1 MIVKNHNIE
10 LKDTSASEM
19 ARFRQIMLSI
29 WRQQIEDEKNTQE
42 MGKLFTRNYS
52 TANTSDTKHLNE
64 PITDEKFALDSIRGT
79 TNRENIRQNRNSV
92 EFRQISI
99 LPHKNSKIDP
109 KKGKLT
115 GSKNLVIFTAEN
127 GIDQNKM
134 NKNSGQYDWIAVKN
148 PLDAENILKSY
159 YGDKKRFVENLVW
172 RSHGETGAALLDVS
186 PKITF
191 SDPSKVKSFYYIKDL
206 LTDDANVVFTACSL
220 VGESLQP
227 GKRYHKQGRNALDK
241 FSDFF
246 VKGSQRNLFLNYT
259 LSSATD
265 QTYNS
270 FNFNVGL
277 HKQNWAGFLWLTK
290 DEIKPYFYDVKI
302 NSSGGINTQQLKWFM
317 DFSHNKKP
325 LYKN

>member
-1 MIVKNHNIE
+1 MIIKNHDIE

-29 WRQQIEDEKNTQE
+29 WRQQIED
-42 MGKLFTRNYS
+42 
-52 TANTSDTKHLNE
+52 D
-64 PITDEKFALDSIRGT
+64 
-79 TNRENIRQNRNSV
+79 
-92 EFRQISI
+92 
-99 LPHKNSKIDP
+99 KNSAEMIKYVKERNEYDTQLQFTDSLELQSSLVEIDP
-109 KKGKLT
+109 NKGKLT

-127 GIDQNKM
+127 GIDKNKM
-134 NKNSGQYDWIAVKN
+134 NKNSGEYDWIAVQN
-148 PLDAENILKSY
+148 PQDAENLLKAH
-159 YGDKKRFVENLVW
+159 YGNKKRFIENLVW
-172 RSHGETGAALLDVS
+172 RSHGETGGALLDVS
-186 PKITF
+186 PKISF
-191 SDPSKVKSFYYIKDL
+191 SDPSKVKSLFYIKEL
-206 LTDDANVVFTACSL
+206 LTDNANVVFTACSL

-227 GKRYHKQGRNALDK
+227 GKRYYQQGRNALDK

-265 QTYNS
+265 KTYNS
-270 FNFNVGL
+270 FNFDVGL

-302 NSSGGINTQQLKWFM
+302 NSSGGISTQQMKWFM
-317 DFSHNKKP
+317 NFSRYKKP